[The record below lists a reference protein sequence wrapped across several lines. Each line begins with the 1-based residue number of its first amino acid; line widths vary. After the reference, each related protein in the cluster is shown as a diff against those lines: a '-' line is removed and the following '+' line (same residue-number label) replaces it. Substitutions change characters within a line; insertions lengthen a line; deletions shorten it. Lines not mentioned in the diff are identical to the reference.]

1 MTKIKRETKS
11 DFNMLKCAAC
21 IENRR
26 KKALVNEFYVEILTV
41 TRIIIQVL

>member
-21 IENRR
+21 IENR
-26 KKALVNEFYVEILTV
+26 KKKRWLMNFMLKF
-41 TRIIIQVL
+41 